1 MEASMKRKRWMRV
14 AAILIVGVVL
24 GIGTAFAQ
32 TKPVCD
38 KANTPQKLEG
48 QVVAIDLNQG
58 KVTMRGS
65 DGVTHEFQASKETLQ
80 GYKVGDRIEAKLRS
94 TPDCK

>member
-1 MEASMKRKRWMRV
+1 MNRWISV
-14 AAILIVGVVL
+14 AALLAVTVMLTSGV
-24 GIGTAFAQ
+24 AFAQ
-32 TKPVCD
+32 AKPECD
-38 KANTPQKLEG
+38 KSKTPQTLQG

-65 DGVTHEFQASKETLQ
+65 DGATHEFQASKETLQ

-94 TPDCK
+94 APECK

>member
-1 MEASMKRKRWMRV
+1 MEASMKRGIRRAALLAV
-14 AAILIVGVVL
+14 AVMLSSEM
-24 GIGTAFAQ
+24 AFAQ
-32 TKPVCD
+32 TKPECD
-38 KANTPQKLEG
+38 KTKTPQTLEG
-48 QVVAIDLNQG
+48 HVVAIDLNQS

>member
-1 MEASMKRKRWMRV
+1 MKRWIRV
-14 AAILIVGVVL
+14 AALLAVTVMLWG
-24 GIGTAFAQ
+24 GMAFAQ
-32 TKPVCD
+32 TKPECD
-38 KANTPQKLEG
+38 KSKTPQTLAG

-65 DGVTHEFQASKETLQ
+65 DGATHEFQASKETLQ

-94 TPDCK
+94 APECK

>member
-1 MEASMKRKRWMRV
+1 MEASMKTWIHGV
-14 AAILIVGVVL
+14 AVLTVGIVLWSGV
-24 GIGTAFAQ
+24 AFAQ
-32 TKPVCD
+32 AKPGCE
-38 KANTPQKLEG
+38 KTSTPQKLEG

-65 DGVTHEFQASKETLQ
+65 DGVNHEFQASKETLQ

-94 TPDCK
+94 APECK

>member
-1 MEASMKRKRWMRV
+1 MKRLTCGAV
-14 AAILIVGVVL
+14 ALTAAVMLWSGAVL
-24 GIGTAFAQ
+24 AQ
-32 TKPVCD
+32 AKPGCD
-38 KANTPQKLEG
+38 KASTPQKLEG

-80 GYKVGDRIEAKLRS
+80 AYKVGDRIEATLRS
-94 TPDCK
+94 APECK

>member
-1 MEASMKRKRWMRV
+1 MKRWTCGAV
-14 AAILIVGVVL
+14 ALTVGVML
-24 GIGTAFAQ
+24 WSGTAFAQ
-32 TKPVCD
+32 AKPGCD
-38 KANTPQKLEG
+38 KASTPQKLEG

-94 TPDCK
+94 APECK

>member
-1 MEASMKRKRWMRV
+1 MEASMKRRISG
-14 AAILIVGVVL
+14 AVVL
-24 GIGTAFAQ
+24 AVAMMLWSGAAFAQ
-32 TKPVCD
+32 AKPECD
-38 KANTPQKLEG
+38 KTKTPQKLEG

-65 DGVTHEFQASKETLQ
+65 DGATHEFQASKETLQ

-94 TPDCK
+94 APECK

>member
-1 MEASMKRKRWMRV
+1 MNRWISG
-14 AAILIVGVVL
+14 AVVL
-24 GIGTAFAQ
+24 AVAMMLWSGAAFAQ
-32 TKPVCD
+32 AKPECD
-38 KANTPQKLEG
+38 KTKTPQKLEG

-65 DGVTHEFQASKETLQ
+65 DGATHEFQASKETLQ

-94 TPDCK
+94 APECK